1 MTCSTRARRRRC
13 AARTGDGR
21 NAAVS
26 AVAQDRSG
34 AVEEVGDG
42 VAGDDDVVAV
52 AGPGLSG
59 NDHCPTIRADDD
71 LGVDA
76 AAVVFADRGDR
87 LVVHGDQGAVDD
99 PRAGVVIEA
108 GPQRSGEHRDQGVD
122 DSIYGGL
129 AGAE

>member
-1 MTCSTRARRRRC
+1 MWRATMTSLRL
-13 AARTGDGR
+13 
-21 NAAVS
+21 
-26 AVAQDRSG
+26 
-34 AVEEVGDG
+34 
-42 VAGDDDVVAV
+42 
-52 AGPGLSG
+52 PGQASPG

-99 PRAGVVIEA
+99 PRAGVVFEA
-108 GPQRSGEHRDQGVD
+108 GPQRSGEHRDQVVD